1 MTLPIFELWQLKT
14 LVVAGLAA
22 WLSLAVFNNIVDFGT
37 NRFLLSNVT
46 SMRELK
52 ADPNLGKGIIGRAV
66 DDNRYPALLLRFIIV
81 VQIAIAFLLWRGAWH
96 LAFASDA
103 AFAVGAANFG
113 LAAFAA
119 LWFWF
124 LIGGLYHGYWIKLPQ
139 VHQVHLALVII
150 SIGSIVLVNTP

>member
-1 MTLPIFELWQLKT
+1 MTVPIFELWQLKT

-37 NRFLLSNVT
+37 NLFLLSNVT

-66 DDNRYPALLLRFIIV
+66 ADDRYPALLLRIIITL
-81 VQIAIAFLLWRGAWH
+81 QIGTALLLWRGAWH
-96 LAFASDA
+96 LAFAVDP
-103 AFAVGAANFG
+103 AFAKGAANLG

-124 LIGGLYHGYWIKLPQ
+124 LIDGLYYGYWMKLPQ
-139 VHQVHLALVII
+139 VQQVHLALVII
-150 SIGSIVLVNTP
+150 SIGSIILVNMP